1 MLLDSVILFT
11 KDRREF
17 TWLESVCAPNYKV
30 VMHLEVFITNE
41 VNWEVR

>member
-30 VMHLEVFITNE
+30 VRARGAPGVYGKYRDT
-41 VNWEVR
+41 R